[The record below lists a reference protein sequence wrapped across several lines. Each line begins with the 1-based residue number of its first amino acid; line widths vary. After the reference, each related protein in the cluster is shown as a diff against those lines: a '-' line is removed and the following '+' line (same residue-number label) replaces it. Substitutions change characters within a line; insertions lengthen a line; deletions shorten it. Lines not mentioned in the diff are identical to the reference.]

1 MSRPTSGHIQ
11 HTRSREDEL
20 STTMPSSSSDQP
32 EPRST
37 TGQHERERDDF
48 FAGHFGCAYVA
59 EWRVVTALPL
69 ITTAST
75 CDQPEPCR
83 TADQCQRQTSRQ

>member
-37 TGQHERERDDF
+37 TGQNQRERDDL
-48 FAGHFGCAYVA
+48 FADHFPCVCVA
-59 EWRVVTALPL
+59 
-69 ITTAST
+69 
-75 CDQPEPCR
+75 
-83 TADQCQRQTSRQ
+83 SRNVARPPRYR